1 MQNPKRA
8 KAADP
13 AASVPG
19 WVWFA
24 GVMLFVAG
32 SFQMIHGFAA
42 LERKQYFSHEIVYSN
57 LTFWGWVFLLWGACQ
72 IIAGMLSIAGRM
84 LGNYIGVMLAATAM
98 ILWFFMIFTTPL
110 AAVLG
115 VILNALVVY
124 GLTTGAGPEW
134 DRQAAR
140 HRE

>member
-1 MQNPKRA
+1 M
-8 KAADP
+8 
-13 AASVPG
+13 PG

-32 SFQMIHGFAA
+32 SFQLIHGFAA
-42 LERKQYFSHEIVYSN
+42 LERKQYFSHQIVYSN
-57 LTFWGWVFLLWGACQ
+57 LTFWGWVFLIWGTLQ

-110 AAVLG
+110 AAVAGRDLERPGG
-115 VILNALVVY
+115 VRPDHRRRARVGEVIPPEH
-124 GLTTGAGPEW
+124 GA
-134 DRQAAR
+134 R
-140 HRE
+140 

>member
-1 MQNPKRA
+1 MGTHKRVTSENR
-8 KAADP
+8 AAI
-13 AASVPG
+13 VPG

-32 SFQMIHGFAA
+32 SFQLIHGFAA
-42 LERKQYFSHEIVYSN
+42 LERKQYFSHQIVYSN
-57 LTFWGWVFLLWGACQ
+57 LTFWGWVFLIWGTLQ
-72 IIAGMLSIAGRM
+72 IVAGMLSIAGRM

-124 GLTTGAGPEW
+124 GLTTGAAPEW
-134 DRQAAR
+134 ER
-140 HRE
+140 